1 MTNDEI
7 EKMEERM
14 ATAKAAQE
22 RARAELLAG
31 ALRMGF
37 EPESGCPPAYGGCRC
52 RCHTHRGVLHCVP
65 CCHPPKKV
73 PMAESST
80 KIVDSSEVS
89 TLNTIAWAINEAG
102 KRAHDNAVAKG
113 FYENPPRDLE
123 RIALIH
129 SEISEAAEA
138 LRQKEMPR
146 DQHCPEFTSVEI
158 EYADSIIRILDHA
171 RYRGWDIGKALIA
184 KMHYNSQR
192 PYMHNKTC

>member
-1 MTNDEI
+1 
-7 EKMEERM
+7 MEERM
-14 ATAKAAQE
+14 ERERAKAAQE
-22 RARAELLAG
+22 KVRSELERMQDAFSKTYRADY
-31 ALRMGF
+31 M
-37 EPESGCPPAYGGCRC
+37 PD
-52 RCHTHRGVLHCVP
+52 
-65 CCHPPKKV
+65 
-73 PMAESST
+73 T
-80 KIVDSSEVS
+80 KIVGNAEVS